1 MRNKSCQ
8 KPLLSHFR
16 KPLNGK
22 ARPLKSM
29 GHNQV
34 IQKRCILLPDFIFF
48 IDDTLLHS
56 IFKHWNL
63 EKAHTIK
70 WLRGIG
76 VTIST
81 GGHLETTTPNLLFPF
96 TSNLDTNNQL
106 LFQNVERILT
116 PGSLFFCTLKS
127 IPPAYTKLGNY
138 TDNAIVLQVTAAR
151 TCSKMTTRM

>member
-1 MRNKSCQ
+1 MLTFYVKMTKAGKSGQKLNLCKVKGCQ
-8 KPLLSHFR
+8 EPLLSHFR

-22 ARPLKSM
+22 TRPLKSM

-70 WLRGIG
+70 CLKRIG
-76 VTIST
+76 VRICTLILEVTSRRP
-81 GGHLETTTPNLLFPF
+81 HLIYYFPLPLIWANLLTALP
-96 TSNLDTNNQL
+96 
-106 LFQNVERILT
+106 ERI
-116 PGSLFFCTLKS
+116 FFALW
-127 IPPAYTKLGNY
+127 N
-138 TDNAIVLQVTAAR
+138 
-151 TCSKMTTRM
+151 

>member
-1 MRNKSCQ
+1 MYKTRKTSRFRLTAKFMQNKSWQ

-22 ARPLKSM
+22 TRPLKSM

-63 EKAHTIK
+63 DKAHTIK
-70 WLRGIG
+70 CLKGIE
-76 VTIST
+76 IYT
-81 GGHLETTTPNLLFPF
+81 GGHLETATPNLLFLL
-96 TSNLDTNNQL
+96 TTKLDTTNSLVFHNAR
-106 LFQNVERILT
+106 RILT
-116 PGSLFFCTLKS
+116 PGSLFFCSLKS
-127 IPPAYTKLGNY
+127 IPPAYTILGN
-138 TDNAIVLQVTAAR
+138 
-151 TCSKMTTRM
+151 